1 MESTVYSK
9 KVSIKTSSSNG
20 LTPWMRLKCLG
31 VEIYAIVTIFNEEY
45 YVLVREFTMDYAK
58 VYSERKENFM
68 SEEVLGFEIESGKLK
83 LFIRGCE

>member
-1 MESTVYSK
+1 MRVKDFILMYSGMNR
-9 KVSIKTSSSNG
+9 VE
-20 LTPWMRLKCLG
+20 
-31 VEIYAIVTIFNEEY
+31 VEIYASVTIFNEEY
-45 YVLVREFTMDYAK
+45 HVLVREFVMDYAK

>member
-1 MESTVYSK
+1 
-9 KVSIKTSSSNG
+9 
-20 LTPWMRLKCLG
+20 MRVKDFVKMYRCTKCLE
-31 VEIYAIVTIFNEEY
+31 VEIYAVVTIFNEEY
-45 YVLVREFTMDYAK
+45 HVLVRQFTMDHAN

>member
-1 MESTVYSK
+1 MRVKDFILMYSGMNR
-9 KVSIKTSSSNG
+9 VE
-20 LTPWMRLKCLG
+20 
-31 VEIYAIVTIFNEEY
+31 VEIYASITIFNEEY
-45 YVLVREFTMDYAK
+45 HVLVREFAMDYAK

>member
-1 MESTVYSK
+1 MLV
-9 KVSIKTSSSNG
+9 
-20 LTPWMRLKCLG
+20 LPF
-31 VEIYAIVTIFNEEY
+31 FNEEY